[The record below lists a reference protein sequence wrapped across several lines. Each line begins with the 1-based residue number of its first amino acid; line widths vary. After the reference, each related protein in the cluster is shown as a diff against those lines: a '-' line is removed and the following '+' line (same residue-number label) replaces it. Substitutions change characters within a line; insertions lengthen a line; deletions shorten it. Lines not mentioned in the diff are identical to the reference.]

1 MSTNGIYNQ
10 MQAWLNKHENNMSTY
25 ASTIKSLDAQYAEI
39 SKQLQSGLSGAELDE
54 VSNKIDQLE
63 IQGLKAELQ
72 YLEGQY
78 NTGKKFN
85 FMEGGYDPTNTQSF
99 LQAYTVQTGKLAQGD
114 MDAWEADGEDGISFD
129 EYRNA
134 QLSSDTTKGMTPD
147 EFVQASQYTAN
158 AFTTIDING
167 DGIIQKNELQGFY
180 AALDNSDGAV
190 DGKLDINS
198 SGADITSEKFR
209 KNIEQFQQYL

>member
-1 MSTNGIYNQ
+1 
-10 MQAWLNKHENNMSTY
+10 
-25 ASTIKSLDAQYAEI
+25 
-39 SKQLQSGLSGAELDE
+39 
-54 VSNKIDQLE
+54 
-63 IQGLKAELQ
+63 
-72 YLEGQY
+72 
-78 NTGKKFN
+78 
-85 FMEGGYDPTNTQSF
+85 
-99 LQAYTVQTGKLAQGD
+99 

-134 QLSSDTTKGMTPD
+134 QLNSDTTKGMTPD

-198 SGADITSEKFR
+198 SGANITSEKFR
-209 KNIEQFQQYL
+209 RNIEQFQQYL